1 MEQGRITAIA
11 VDDEVNPRKLLQ
23 VLLDWHSLGI
33 EFVGEAANGN
43 EALDLIDALRPNI
56 VFTDINM
63 PYMDGLELAKQ
74 VRERDPFIKVV
85 ILTAYPEFEY
95 AKQSVKI
102 GVHDFLLKPLQPDV
116 LRKLAVDLK
125 DVIEKEAVHWNE
137 YRKIQTELLENT
149 LELKEKF
156 LMDLLVGTS
165 SNGEQLNRR
174 FDYFF
179 GESLRSRCSVAVL
192 DFQSEPNVEEE
203 RRLNLSMGCKRAVE
217 FLVHERE
224 GIHVLQDNG
233 GRVVMIGWD
242 KAIELESLGE
252 QAIRV
257 IKDKLN
263 CLATVGVGGVCDNLP
278 MVKKSYKEALEA
290 LRYGKLFGGDQ
301 VISFGEDIRLVN
313 YSTDLKLSDTEEIIF
328 FIKTGLKDQAV
339 KSIDKLFHSLAPAD
353 GTANEH
359 MYSLGV
365 HFISMLNLAMSE
377 LGFTQLRSNLLNG
390 ALYNRMFG
398 CRTIGEL
405 SQLLSKLAEDAAD
418 YVQGTRMKKTNQI
431 VHDILSYLTDEFRN
445 PDVSLSSVSQKF
457 HLNSSYLSRIFKQEM
472 GQGFTDYLLKLRIDE
487 AVNLMNETDWKAYQ
501 IAEKV
506 GIKDPYYFSHRFKK
520 VTGVS
525 IQEYKRTSQK

>member
-33 EFVGEAANGN
+33 EFIGEASNGN
-43 EALDLIDALRPNI
+43 EALDLIDAVRPNI

-125 DVIEKEAVHWNE
+125 EVIEKETVHWNE

-179 GESLRSRCSVAVL
+179 GESLRSCFSVAIL

-233 GRVVMIGWD
+233 GRVVMISWD

-252 QAIRV
+252 QAIRI
-257 IKDKLN
+257 IKDKLG
-263 CLATVGVGGVCDNLP
+263 CQATVGVGGVCNNLP

-313 YSTDLKLSDTEEIIF
+313 YSTDLKQSDTEEIIF

-339 KSIDKLFHSLAPAD
+339 KSIDKLFQSLEPSD

-398 CRTIGEL
+398 CRTTSDL
-405 SQLLSKLAEDAAD
+405 SQFLSKLAEDTAD

-431 VHDILSYLTDEFRN
+431 VRDILAYLTDEFRN
-445 PDVSLSSVSQKF
+445 PEVSLGSVSQKF
-457 HLNSSYLSRIFKQEM
+457 HLNSSYLSRIFKQEI

-487 AVNLMNETDWKAYQ
+487 AVKLMNEADWKAYQ